1 MSNMQKQGINN
12 NNNKIDFASNEFL
25 FNTMQMDLFTSA
37 LTNF

>member
-1 MSNMQKQGINN
+1 MANMQEKKN
-12 NNNKIDFASNEFL
+12 NNNKQFDFASNKFL